1 MMADSSGKSQGPFLK
16 SFVYAWA
23 GLVHAFRTQR
33 NMKIHA
39 AIAVLA
45 LVLCG
50 LFRVS
55 VAEWLAVI
63 VCIGAVIALECLN
76 TAVEAVIDLASPDI
90 HPLAKIGKDCAAG
103 AVLAMAI
110 ASLAVAC
117 VIFLPRI
124 FALLS

>member
-1 MMADSSGKSQGPFLK
+1 MADGSQQPQGPFLK
-16 SFVYAWA
+16 SFVHAGA
-23 GLVHAFRTQR
+23 GLAHAFKTQR
-33 NMKIHA
+33 NMKVHA

-50 LFRVS
+50 LFRVT

-63 VCIGAVIALECLN
+63 VCIGVVIGLECLN
-76 TAVEAVIDLASPDI
+76 TAIEAVVDLASPDI
-90 HPLAKIGKDCAAG
+90 HPLAKTAKDCAAG

-110 ASLAVAC
+110 VSVAVAC

-124 FALLS
+124 AGLLF